1 MTRVQY
7 VNWLLNQ
14 CVGQILEIVG
24 VDTKALGDLQ
34 NVLKGGNF
42 EVHGPNG
49 EIFKSSDLRDKC
61 ILVKAER
68 CKQKNRLE
76 QDIVDAINSLDS
88 EYREEIKNIETTRKY
103 NNRSITRREKVCK
116 SDIPGVRSLR
126 ILFLRIVYYL
136 LTERLKM
143 DGASAEAFAE
153 QLAPVTADT
162 MNDMNKY
169 NEVKERCLSGDLK
182 ELADELERELRDAVE
197 MIKTTV

>member
-24 VDTKALGDLQ
+24 VDTKTLGDLQ

-49 EIFKSSDLRDKC
+49 EVFKSSDLRDKC

-68 CKQKNRLE
+68 CKQKKRLE

-88 EYREEIKNIETTRKY
+88 EYREEITKVETTRKY
-103 NNRSITRREKVCK
+103 NNRSITGREKVCK
-116 SDIPGVRSLR
+116 CDIPGVKSLR

-143 DGASAEAFAE
+143 DGASAEAFAD
-153 QLAPVTADT
+153 QLNVSAET
-162 MNDMNKY
+162 MNDLKKY
-169 NEVKERCLSGDLK
+169 NDVKERCLSGDLK

>member
-24 VDTKALGDLQ
+24 VDTKTLGDLQ

-68 CKQKNRLE
+68 CKQKKRLE

-143 DGASAEAFAE
+143 DGASAEAFAD
-153 QLAPVTADT
+153 QLNVSAET
-162 MNDMNKY
+162 MNDLKKY
-169 NEVKERCLSGDLK
+169 NDVKERCQSGDLK
-182 ELADELERELRDAVE
+182 ELADELEQELRDAVE

>member
-24 VDTKALGDLQ
+24 VDTKTLGDLQ

-49 EIFKSSDLRDKC
+49 EVFKSSDLRDKC

-68 CKQKNRLE
+68 CKQKKRLE

-88 EYREEIKNIETTRKY
+88 EYREEITKVETTRKY
-103 NNRSITRREKVCK
+103 YKRSITGREKVCK
-116 SDIPGVRSLR
+116 CDIPGVKSLR

-153 QLAPVTADT
+153 QLGPVTADT

>member
-24 VDTKALGDLQ
+24 VDTKTLGDLQ

-68 CKQKNRLE
+68 CKQKKRLE

-88 EYREEIKNIETTRKY
+88 EYREEITKVETTRKY
-103 NNRSITRREKVCK
+103 YKRSITGREKVCK
-116 SDIPGVRSLR
+116 CDIPGVKSLR

-153 QLAPVTADT
+153 QLGPVTADT

-169 NEVKERCLSGDLK
+169 NEVKERCLSGNLK